1 MLAATRPRS
10 LTVCAALEA
19 RGLVNRAGY
28 NRPARPITVST
39 LHRLLAHPYY
49 VGIVVYKGAFYEG
62 SHPSLIPRELW
73 LRVQDVLAA
82 HNSAGEKDRRH
93 PHYLKGT
100 IYCGECGNRLVFTRN
115 KGKLGAYYD
124 YFFCLGRR
132 AKAAPCTRKYVSVE
146 AVEKGV
152 EDFYLRLHFTPK
164 RIEEIRQVVRE
175 ELANGQAD
183 ARFTL
188 GEARRRHATL
198 KNEQAAL
205 MKAHYAGAVPL
216 DILKS
221 EMERITRE
229 ADAAEHQIAASEQA
243 LEQLDDQL
251 ERALEV
257 ARLCHEKYVNAVP
270 AERRL
275 LNQGLFTKL
284 FIAQDGSVEDAEVQ
298 DLLAGLLSKDST
310 LAVEAREIAVVP
322 VPTQQDATQSA
333 TGTDGALVP
342 VREWANRPE
351 RRWSPSAVLLRMQT
365 ADSGEYAQT
374 PPKLSFG
381 RGSNKAHLAEG
392 VGFEPTG
399 HCCPLVFKTRSI
411 GRSDN
416 PPERTES
423 TEPRTRR
430 DTAMDGSPRANSRP
444 GAAAEAQPSGPYA
457 AGVVR
462 AWVACS
468 KP

>member
-1 MLAATRPRS
+1 M
-10 LTVCAALEA
+10 
-19 RGLVNRAGY
+19 
-28 NRPARPITVST
+28 
-39 LHRLLAHPYY
+39 
-49 VGIVVYKGAFYEG
+49 
-62 SHPSLIPRELW
+62 
-73 LRVQDVLAA
+73 
-82 HNSAGEKDRRH
+82 
-93 PHYLKGT
+93 
-100 IYCGECGNRLVFTRN
+100 FTRN
-115 KGKLGAYYD
+115 KGRLGAYYD

-146 AVEKGV
+146 AAEKGV
-152 EDFYLRLHFTPK
+152 EDFYRQLHFTTE
-164 RIEEIRQVVRE
+164 RIEAIRQVVRE
-175 ELANGQAD
+175 ELANSQAD

-188 GEARRRHATL
+188 DEARRRCRAL
-198 KNEQAAL
+198 KNEQSAL

-216 DILKS
+216 DIPKS
-221 EMERITRE
+221 EMNRITRE
-229 ADAAEHQIAASEQA
+229 VDATEHQIASSEQA
-243 LEQLDDQL
+243 LEQLDEQL
-251 ERALEV
+251 DRALEV
-257 ARLCHEKYVNAVP
+257 ARLCHEQYVNAVP

-275 LNQGLFTKL
+275 LNQGLFQKL
-284 FIAQDGSVEDAEVQ
+284 FIGQDGSVEDGEVQ
-298 DLLAGLLSKDST
+298 QFFAGLLSNDAT
-310 LAVEAREIAVVP
+310 LASEERERAVIP
-322 VPTQQDATQSA
+322 VPLQQDVDLAT

-342 VREWANRPE
+342 VREWGNRPE
-351 RRWSPSAVLLRMQT
+351 RRWSPSAVLISFRQ
-365 ADSGEYAQT
+365 DGEGLHART

-381 RGSNKAHLAEG
+381 RGSNKHHLAEG

-430 DTAMDGSPRANSRP
+430 RTVRRGRSDDPGRIAP
-444 GAAAEAQPSGPYA
+444 GAAVRAHPSGPYR